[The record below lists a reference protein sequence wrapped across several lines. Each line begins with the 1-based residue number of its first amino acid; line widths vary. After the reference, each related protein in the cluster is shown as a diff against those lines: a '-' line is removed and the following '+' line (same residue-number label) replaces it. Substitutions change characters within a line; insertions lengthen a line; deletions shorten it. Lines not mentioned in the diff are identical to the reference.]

1 MQHDQPR
8 TESADSFPFPQ
19 PDLEDPD
26 GRSPRL
32 LEVEVAHPS
41 IRANR
46 RVLRQAL
53 LHALRAE
60 GLKAR
65 EVTLALVDPEEMR
78 RLNRE
83 FHDADEATDHLGFQ
97 YDAPAGEVSGDI
109 FVCPD
114 VCTDQAASFGE
125 TPRREL
131 LRVAVHGIL
140 HLAGWPDHSPAARR
154 KVRAREDQLLEEL
167 AARPALAAWLAGG
180 RRDG

>member
-1 MQHDQPR
+1 MQHDQPM
-8 TESADSFPFPQ
+8 TEGADSIPFPQ

-32 LEVEVAHPS
+32 LEVEIAHPS

-65 EVTLALVDPEEMR
+65 ELTLALVDPDEMR

-83 FHDADEATDHLGFQ
+83 FHDADEPTDHLGFQ
-97 YDAPAGEVSGDI
+97 YDAPSGEVSGDI
-109 FVCPD
+109 FVCPA
-114 VCTDQAASFGE
+114 VCAEQAAEFGE

-131 LRVAVHGIL
+131 LRVAVHGVL

-154 KVRAREDQLLEEL
+154 KVRAREDQLLGEL
-167 AARPALAAWLAGG
+167 AGRPAVAAWLAGG
-180 RRDG
+180 PHAG